1 MRPKV
6 LEENID
12 NFNAVTREAIERMA
26 KMKGTN
32 GEMPHLEE
40 ELSRWS
46 TESKGFFDV
55 VFTTQ
60 AKGQLPQVVQGLGQ
74 RLYPEKKKQFIH
86 DNFNKRN
93 RNESKF
99 GTWKGFVVLNILK
112 YNKLSHK
119 PRDMSCGHFS

>member
-32 GEMPHLEE
+32 GEMPDLEE

-46 TESKGFFDV
+46 TESKGFFYV

-60 AKGQLPQVVQGLGQ
+60 AKVQPPQVVQGLGQ
-74 RLYPEKKKQFIH
+74 RLYPEKKKTVY
-86 DNFNKRN
+86 
-93 RNESKF
+93 S
-99 GTWKGFVVLNILK
+99 
-112 YNKLSHK
+112 
-119 PRDMSCGHFS
+119 